1 MVFCLSSLHTHRI
14 KAVKLRWSMLSPE
27 KAGSLAAPLKSLSV
41 YLAVVLALRSPA

>member
-1 MVFCLSSLHTHRI
+1 M

-27 KAGSLAAPLKSLSV
+27 KAGSLEAPLKSLSV